1 MQRTPEVNEMSEEVE
16 EMKLETVQKVASLAT
31 FLNHLRQNRIE
42 YAMLTLILYV
52 TGIGSDLWTQ
62 TAGMCI

>member
-1 MQRTPEVNEMSEEVE
+1 MSEGSE

-31 FLNHLRQNRIE
+31 FLNHIRQNRIE

-52 TGIGSDLWTQ
+52 TGIGSDLWAQ

>member
-1 MQRTPEVNEMSEEVE
+1 MSESEDE
-16 EMKLETVQKVASLAT
+16 LSPGTVQKVASFAT
-31 FLNHLRQNRIE
+31 FLNHIRNNRIE

>member
-1 MQRTPEVNEMSEEVE
+1 MSEGEEMSPD
-16 EMKLETVQKVASLAT
+16 TVQKVASFAT

-52 TGIGSDLWTQ
+52 TGIGSDLWAQ

>member
-1 MQRTPEVNEMSEEVE
+1 MSEEVE

-42 YAMLTLILYV
+42 LALLALILYV
-52 TGIGSDLWTQ
+52 TGIGSDLWAQ
-62 TAGMCI
+62 TAGMCV

>member
-1 MQRTPEVNEMSEEVE
+1 MTGEEEMSP
-16 EMKLETVQKVASLAT
+16 ETVQKVASFAT

>member
-1 MQRTPEVNEMSEEVE
+1 MAGSMQRTPEVNEMSEEVE

-42 YAMLTLILYV
+42 
-52 TGIGSDLWTQ
+52 
-62 TAGMCI
+62 